1 MNIVCAKC
9 SATNRI
15 PPDRVH
21 DQPVC
26 GRCGAEV
33 LPLVPVELN
42 DSNFARYIER
52 TEAPVIVDFWA
63 AWCGPCKVMAPQ
75 FVAAAAQTPTV
86 RFVKVDT
93 EAAPQTSQ
101 HFSIRSIPTLAIFV
115 AGREVDRKSGVV
127 SAAELI
133 NWIKTTI

>member
-1 MNIVCAKC
+1 MNIVCPQC
-9 SATNRI
+9 STTNRI
-15 PPDRVH
+15 PPERVH

-33 LPLVPVELN
+33 LPQVPVELN
-42 DSNFARYIER
+42 DATFARYIER
-52 TEAPVIVDFWA
+52 TEAPVLVDFWA

-75 FVAAAAQTPTV
+75 FVAAAAQTPAV

-93 EAAPQTSQ
+93 EAAPRTSQ
-101 HFSIRSIPTLAIFV
+101 HYAIRSIPTLAIFV

-133 NWIKTTI
+133 NWLKATI